1 MKVDSTLNYKRNYE
15 RMMNNYKSGSSEE
28 SIKGLGQKPEGE
40 TGSEPNTMDLL
51 QGVFNDIVEENEKL
65 KNTIENLKKHY
76 ETDLME
82 WKGKNKSLQDML
94 DLYIEASK

>member
-1 MKVDSTLNYKRNYE
+1 MNVIDKLN
-15 RMMNNYKSGSSEE
+15 EE
-28 SIKGLGQKPEGE
+28 FDEVQ
-40 TGSEPNTMDLL
+40 
-51 QGVFNDIVEENEKL
+51 EENEILKEKIEELEDFDSKLSEQRLDEIIKLEGRVKELEEENEEL

>member
-15 RMMNNYKSGSSEE
+15 RMMNKYKSGSSEE

-40 TGSEPNTMDLL
+40 TDSEPNTMDLL

-65 KNTIENLKKHY
+65 KDKSF
-76 ETDLME
+76 ME
-82 WKGKNKSLQDML
+82 EEVEDAN
-94 DLYIEASK
+94 